1 MMVKP
6 ILPIDDRVRLPID
19 RGRVGM
25 GLYGDHRS
33 DTIALMNG

>member
-1 MMVKP
+1 MTKP

-19 RGRVGM
+19 RGRRVGM
-25 GLYGDHRS
+25 GLNGDHRS